1 MKTRSALKFII
12 PEILLKVKCLRLNSS
27 ICKKNKEPMSV
38 FHKLETSFKKVIS
51 RF

>member
-1 MKTRSALKFII
+1 MKTRSSLKFII
-12 PEILLKVKCLRLNSS
+12 PEILLKVKWIRLNSS

-38 FHKLETSFKKVIS
+38 FHKLETSFKKAIS